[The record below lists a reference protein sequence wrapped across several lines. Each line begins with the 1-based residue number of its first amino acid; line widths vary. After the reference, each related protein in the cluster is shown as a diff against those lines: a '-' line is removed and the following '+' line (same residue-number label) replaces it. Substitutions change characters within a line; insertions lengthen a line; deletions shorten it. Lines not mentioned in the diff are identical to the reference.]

1 VGGVC
6 VHFIHFRRLQRV
18 KMDTR
23 PKIGHG
29 NDFHVSLWNQLLH
42 RTRRKH
48 LQMRNIIIVFLTI
61 ISGLTYGWCIVK
73 YPQTAQIIAGGIG
86 FGFLFLAMVA
96 LYETKNGGHRHPPT
110 NPMK

>member
-1 VGGVC
+1 
-6 VHFIHFRRLQRV
+6 
-18 KMDTR
+18 MDTR
-23 PKIGHG
+23 PKDG
-29 NDFHVSLWNQLLH
+29 NDYVANNYSWHYILY
-42 RTRRKH
+42 RTRTKN

-73 YPQTAQIIAGGIG
+73 YPQTAQIIAGGVG

>member
-1 VGGVC
+1 
-6 VHFIHFRRLQRV
+6 
-18 KMDTR
+18 MDTR
-23 PKIGHG
+23 PKDG
-29 NDFHVSLWNQLLH
+29 NDSVTNNYSWHYILY
-42 RTRRKH
+42 RTRTKH

-86 FGFLFLAMVA
+86 FGFLFIAMVA